1 MPRVWSPALGVDQS
15 RSPVRKTVKPTCGS
29 SHGVSVSRVSVPAQ
43 RTVGQLVADSVRLY
57 GDRFWR
63 GLLLG
68 VPPAVLAVLL
78 GDIDYGTWLALMTT
92 VGALGLT
99 VSYIGASALA
109 AQKPLDRRMA
119 LALVAGVLAFLPVP
133 LLVLAFILPAVAW
146 LAFVGLVVP
155 VIVIERRS
163 LRDGF
168 RRAIELARA
177 DYIHALGSLA
187 TLVIVVLLTQSVL
200 FFLLRGTGEQTVRI
214 AAFLAN
220 LVVSPVLFLGAA
232 LLYFDQVARHDER
245 HARAVPRR

>member
-1 MPRVWSPALGVDQS
+1 MSG
-15 RSPVRKTVKPTCGS
+15 
-29 SHGVSVSRVSVPAQ
+29 PAQ

-68 VPPAVLAVLL
+68 VPPAALAVLL
-78 GDIDYGTWLALMTT
+78 GDIDYGVWLAVMMT

-99 VSYIGASALA
+99 ASYIGATALA
-109 AQKPLDRRMA
+109 AEKPLDRRVA
-119 LALVAGVLAFLPVP
+119 VAFVAGVLAFLPVP

-146 LAFVGLVVP
+146 LALVGLVVP
-155 VIVIERRS
+155 VIVIERRG
-163 LRDGF
+163 LVEGF

-177 DYIHALGSLA
+177 DYVHALGSLA
-187 TLVIVVLLTQSVL
+187 TLVIVVFLTQSVL
-200 FFLLRGTGEQTVRI
+200 FFLLRGAGEQTVRI

-220 LVVSPVLFLGAA
+220 LIVSPVLFLGAA

-245 HARAVPRR
+245 RARALPRR